1 MKSTLACCIILT
13 LLLWNCKSKEE
24 LLTFEPTEY
33 VAESCEN
40 CPSIVIK
47 IPKVL
52 DKKAIGN
59 TVNNAIR
66 EEVISL
72 LIYDDETEAASIEE
86 AMNSFKNGYWELK
99 KLYPDEPVGWEAN
112 IEASV
117 TYEDKNIISV
127 EINSYSFTGGAH
139 GFSSTRFLNFDK
151 KKNKELETME
161 LFKDPLGFENFVEVK
176 FRKQENIPVTSS
188 INATGFMFENN
199 QFYLPVNIGFTG
211 DGLKLFYEQYEVTSY
226 AEGPITLTLPYAEIG
241 HFLSVKLDI

>member
-86 AMNSFKNGYWELK
+86 AMNSFKNGYW
-99 KLYPDEPVGWEAN
+99 
-112 IEASV
+112 
-117 TYEDKNIISV
+117 
-127 EINSYSFTGGAH
+127 
-139 GFSSTRFLNFDK
+139 
-151 KKNKELETME
+151 
-161 LFKDPLGFENFVEVK
+161 
-176 FRKQENIPVTSS
+176 
-188 INATGFMFENN
+188 
-199 QFYLPVNIGFTG
+199 
-211 DGLKLFYEQYEVTSY
+211 
-226 AEGPITLTLPYAEIG
+226 
-241 HFLSVKLDI
+241 